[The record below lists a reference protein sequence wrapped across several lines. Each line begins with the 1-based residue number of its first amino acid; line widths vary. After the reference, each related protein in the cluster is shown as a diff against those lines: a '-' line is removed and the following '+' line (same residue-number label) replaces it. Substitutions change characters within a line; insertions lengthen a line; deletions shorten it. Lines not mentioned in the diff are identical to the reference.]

1 MLSIAT
7 TRSESL
13 LPICSKVFEK
23 LVFDGIFQFMI
34 ENNLLNSI
42 QSSFKPNNSCVNQL
56 IPITHSIFN
65 AFGANPLLKVCGAF
79 LDLSKAFDRV

>member
-1 MLSIAT
+1 
-7 TRSESL
+7 
-13 LPICSKVFEK
+13 
-23 LVFDGIFQFMI
+23 MI
-34 ENNLLNSI
+34 ENNLLSSI
-42 QSSFKPNNSCVNQL
+42 QSSFKPKNSCVNQL